1 MPPDGPQMAPQGHK
15 LKLDGYPFQLSIN
28 NSENLTLSKR
38 HPESQ
43 VRSRGSDFFPLNI
56 HIQPTFLNIQIS
68 IDKYGRNSVP
78 NSSRQEKDLCLAL
91 DSYLTAVSPSQNV

>member
-43 VRSRGSDFFPLNI
+43 VRSRGSDFFSSLYSHPTNI
-56 HIQPTFLNIQIS
+56 S
-68 IDKYGRNSVP
+68 KYSNQYR
-78 NSSRQEKDLCLAL
+78 
-91 DSYLTAVSPSQNV
+91 

>member
-43 VRSRGSDFFPLNI
+43 VRSRGSDFF
-56 HIQPTFLNIQIS
+56 
-68 IDKYGRNSVP
+68 
-78 NSSRQEKDLCLAL
+78 SS
-91 DSYLTAVSPSQNV
+91 